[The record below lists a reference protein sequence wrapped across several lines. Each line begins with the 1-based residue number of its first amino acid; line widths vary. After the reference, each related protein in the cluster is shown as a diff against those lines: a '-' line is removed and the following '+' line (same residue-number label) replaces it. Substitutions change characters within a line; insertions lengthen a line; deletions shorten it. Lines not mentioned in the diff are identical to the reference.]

1 MGKIINPL
9 ANAANGLIQDA
20 KTGLD
25 QATNLAT
32 DLGHQV
38 VQDVSAVADT
48 VAANLPDASSLVDDI
63 GRSGPLNSPSYV
75 NGSGGPSGDGNAS
88 AGDSEF
94 VTGYK
99 DDLLS
104 RAARIKALAEKF
116 YKVSEDL
123 DSKGHHWLWSN
134 DTDVLASAKTINDM
148 AKALAILASEI
159 DSWSNSPNKDAIKKG
174 SDAAKYVGY
183 LLNAADFVVAAKDME
198 LSIDNLNASKG
209 EATVNAWADSMGN
222 LFDKAGGLIDLI
234 PDGAVPGFMKDYWK
248 GLFSAPKNYI
258 AAFKTIM
265 KEHYDI
271 VNEEGH
277 VNTGDG
283 QQAYNLGMAQTE
295 WRGAL
300 TGIYV
305 GAFTLPKNTAGQTL
319 QEFMRK
325 HQDEDGL
332 DLYKA
337 PLQAGKETL
346 CHRIEANLAGDDPA
360 LEAWLSYVRKN

>member
-1 MGKIINPL
+1 MCQAKEAPRYRFCISAGCRNV
-9 ANAANGLIQDA
+9 AADVGN
-20 KTGLD
+20 
-25 QATNLAT
+25 
-32 DLGHQV
+32 QV
-38 VQDVSAVADT
+38 VQDVTAIGNA

-75 NGSGGPSGDGNAS
+75 SGNGGPTGDGNAS

-99 DDLLS
+99 DDLIA

-123 DSKGHHWLWSN
+123 NSKGHHWLWSN

-183 LLNAADFVVAAKDME
+183 LLNAADVVVAAKDME

-209 EATVNAWADSMGN
+209 EATVNAWADSIGN

-234 PDGAVPGFMKDYWK
+234 PDGAVPGFFKSYWK
-248 GLFSAPKNYI
+248 VCFPRPKI
-258 AAFKTIM
+258 TSPRSK
-265 KEHYDI
+265 
-271 VNEEGH
+271 
-277 VNTGDG
+277 
-283 QQAYNLGMAQTE
+283 Q
-295 WRGAL
+295 
-300 TGIYV
+300 
-305 GAFTLPKNTAGQTL
+305 
-319 QEFMRK
+319 
-325 HQDEDGL
+325 
-332 DLYKA
+332 
-337 PLQAGKETL
+337 
-346 CHRIEANLAGDDPA
+346 
-360 LEAWLSYVRKN
+360 S